1 MKNILKRILK
11 LFLPV
16 FPNSMRIKALRLS
29 GYRVGSD
36 VYVSGDLKISDITG
50 RSKNVIIGD
59 RVSIGPGVIIITDSS
74 ANNSNLTKVY
84 PLISGIVKIEDDCWI
99 SAGVIILPNVKI
111 GKCSII
117 AAGAVV
123 VSDVPSFSIY
133 GGIPAKLIKNIDDKF
148 TNENDT

>member
-29 GYRVGSD
+29 GYSVGSD
-36 VYVSGDLKISDITG
+36 VYVSGDLKISDITS

-59 RVSIGPGVIIITDSS
+59 RVSIGPGVVIITDSS